1 MKKIRIAQIGLN
13 KHSHSVE
20 ILESLLRLEDFE
32 VVGICFPE
40 NEKERLPAKVEK
52 HPELKEMTLEEI
64 LNDPTIEA
72 VAVET
77 DEIYLTKYATM
88 ALKAGKH
95 VHMEKPGGRELD
107 AFEEMIAAAKESG
120 KTFHTGYMYR
130 YNPYVIDLLEKA
142 KDGTLGEIISVDA
155 QMSCWHQPEV
165 RQWLEPLPGGM
176 MFYLG
181 CHLVDLIYRLQGA
194 PKEIIPMNTCS
205 GWDDVT
211 ALDCG
216 MAVFRYEN
224 GVSTAKTYAVER
236 GGFARR
242 QLVVTGKRMT
252 VELNPL
258 EWYVPGTPNLQ
269 TTRYL
274 RYNKKWLEWNEPE
287 KLEPMNRYDPMMS
300 GFAQIVRGER
310 ENPYTPDYELELF
323 KLVLKA
329 CGQ

>member
-52 HPELKEMTLEEI
+52 HPELPEMTLEEI

-142 KDGTLGEIISVDA
+142 KDGTLGEVISVDA

-165 RQWLEPLPGGM
+165 RQWLQDLPGGM

-181 CHLVDLIYRLQGA
+181 CHLVDLIYRLQGQ

-329 CGQ
+329 CGV

>member
-52 HPELKEMTLEEI
+52 HPELPEMTLEEI

-142 KDGTLGEIISVDA
+142 KDGTLGEVISVDA

-165 RQWLEPLPGGM
+165 RQWLQDLPGGM

-181 CHLVDLIYRLQGA
+181 CHLVDLIYRLQGQ
-194 PKEIIPMNTCS
+194 PKEILPMNTCS

-211 ALDCG
+211 SLDCG

>member
-52 HPELKEMTLEEI
+52 HPELPEMTLEEI

-120 KTFHTGYMYR
+120 KTFHTGDMYR
-130 YNPYVIDLLEKA
+130 YNPSVLDLLEKA

-165 RQWLEPLPGGM
+165 RQWLQDLPGGM

-269 TTRYL
+269 TTRYI

-287 KLEPMNRYDPMMS
+287 KLEPMNRYDPMMT

-329 CGQ
+329 CGV

>member
-52 HPELKEMTLEEI
+52 HPELPEMTLEEI

-142 KDGTLGEIISVDA
+142 KDGTLGEVISVDA

-165 RQWLEPLPGGM
+165 RQWLENLPGGM

-269 TTRYL
+269 TTRYI

-287 KLEPMNRYDPMMS
+287 KLEPMNRYDPMMT

-329 CGQ
+329 CGV

>member
-52 HPELKEMTLEEI
+52 HPELPEMTLEEI

-142 KDGTLGEIISVDA
+142 KDGTLGEVISVDA

-165 RQWLEPLPGGM
+165 RQWLQDLPGGM

-181 CHLVDLIYRLQGA
+181 CHLVDLIYRLQGQ

>member
-52 HPELKEMTLEEI
+52 HPELPEMTLEEI

-142 KDGTLGEIISVDA
+142 KDGTLGEVISVDA

-165 RQWLEPLPGGM
+165 RQWLQDLPGGM

-181 CHLVDLIYRLQGA
+181 CHLVDLIYRLQGQ
-194 PKEIIPMNTCS
+194 PKEILPMNTCS

-258 EWYVPGTPNLQ
+258 EGYVPGTPNLQ

-329 CGQ
+329 CGV

>member
-32 VVGICFPE
+32 VVGICYPE

-142 KDGTLGEIISVDA
+142 KDGTLGEVISVDA

-165 RQWLEPLPGGM
+165 RQWLQDLPGGM

-181 CHLVDLIYRLQGA
+181 CHLVDLIYRLQGQ

-269 TTRYL
+269 TTRYI

-287 KLEPMNRYDPMMS
+287 KLEPMNRYDPMMT

-329 CGQ
+329 CGV

>member
-32 VVGICFPE
+32 VVGICYPE

-52 HPELKEMTLEEI
+52 HPELPEMTLEEI

-142 KDGTLGEIISVDA
+142 KDGTLGEVISVDA

-165 RQWLEPLPGGM
+165 RQWLQDLPGGM

-181 CHLVDLIYRLQGA
+181 CHLVDLIYRLQGQ

>member
-52 HPELKEMTLEEI
+52 HPELPEMTLEEI

-142 KDGTLGEIISVDA
+142 KDGTLGEVISVDA

-165 RQWLEPLPGGM
+165 RQWLQDLPGGM

-181 CHLVDLIYRLQGA
+181 CHLVDLIYRLQGQ

-269 TTRYL
+269 TTRYI

-329 CGQ
+329 CGV

>member
-32 VVGICFPE
+32 VVGICYPE

-142 KDGTLGEIISVDA
+142 KDGTLGEVISVDA

-165 RQWLEPLPGGM
+165 RQWLQDLPGGM

-181 CHLVDLIYRLQGA
+181 CHLVDLIYRLQGQ

-216 MAVFRYEN
+216 MTVFRYEN

-287 KLEPMNRYDPMMS
+287 KLEPMNRYDPMMT

-329 CGQ
+329 CGV

>member
-32 VVGICFPE
+32 VVGICYPE

-165 RQWLEPLPGGM
+165 RQWLQDLPGGM

-181 CHLVDLIYRLQGA
+181 CHLVDLIYRLQGQ
-194 PKEIIPMNTCS
+194 PKEILPMNTCS

-287 KLEPMNRYDPMMS
+287 KLEPMNRYDPMMT

-329 CGQ
+329 CGV

>member
-52 HPELKEMTLEEI
+52 HPELPEMTLEEI

-165 RQWLEPLPGGM
+165 RQWLENLPGGM

-181 CHLVDLIYRLQGA
+181 CHLVDLIYRLQGQ
-194 PKEIIPMNTCS
+194 PKEILPMNTCS

-269 TTRYL
+269 TTRYI

>member
-40 NEKERLPAKVEK
+40 NEKERLPAKVDK
-52 HPELKEMTLEEI
+52 HPELPEMTLEEI

-142 KDGTLGEIISVDA
+142 KDGTLGEIVSVDA

-205 GWDDVT
+205 GFDDVT

-216 MAVFRYEN
+216 MAVFRYDK

-242 QLVVTGKRMT
+242 QLVVTGRRMT

-269 TTRYL
+269 TTRYI

-287 KLEPMNRYDPMMS
+287 KLEPMNRYDPMMT

>member
-142 KDGTLGEIISVDA
+142 KDGTLGEVISVDA
-155 QMSCWHQPEV
+155 Q
-165 RQWLEPLPGGM
+165 L
-176 MFYLG
+176 
-181 CHLVDLIYRLQGA
+181 
-194 PKEIIPMNTCS
+194 
-205 GWDDVT
+205 
-211 ALDCG
+211 
-216 MAVFRYEN
+216 
-224 GVSTAKTYAVER
+224 
-236 GGFARR
+236 
-242 QLVVTGKRMT
+242 
-252 VELNPL
+252 
-258 EWYVPGTPNLQ
+258 
-269 TTRYL
+269 
-274 RYNKKWLEWNEPE
+274 
-287 KLEPMNRYDPMMS
+287 
-300 GFAQIVRGER
+300 
-310 ENPYTPDYELELF
+310 
-323 KLVLKA
+323 
-329 CGQ
+329 

>member
-52 HPELKEMTLEEI
+52 HPELPEMTLEEI

-142 KDGTLGEIISVDA
+142 KDGTLGEVISVDA

-165 RQWLEPLPGGM
+165 RQWLQDLPGGM

-181 CHLVDLIYRLQGA
+181 CHLVDLIYRLQGQ

-287 KLEPMNRYDPMMS
+287 KLEPMNRYDPMMT

-329 CGQ
+329 CGV

>member
-1 MKKIRIAQIGLN
+1 
-13 KHSHSVE
+13 
-20 ILESLLRLEDFE
+20 
-32 VVGICFPE
+32 
-40 NEKERLPAKVEK
+40 
-52 HPELKEMTLEEI
+52 
-64 LNDPTIEA
+64 
-72 VAVET
+72 
-77 DEIYLTKYATM
+77 
-88 ALKAGKH
+88 
-95 VHMEKPGGRELD
+95 
-107 AFEEMIAAAKESG
+107 
-120 KTFHTGYMYR
+120 
-130 YNPYVIDLLEKA
+130 
-142 KDGTLGEIISVDA
+142 
-155 QMSCWHQPEV
+155 
-165 RQWLEPLPGGM
+165 
-176 MFYLG
+176 
-181 CHLVDLIYRLQGA
+181 
-194 PKEIIPMNTCS
+194 MNTCS

-211 ALDCG
+211 SLDCG

-269 TTRYL
+269 TTRYI

-287 KLEPMNRYDPMMS
+287 KLEPMNRYDPMMT

>member
-32 VVGICFPE
+32 VVGICYPE

-142 KDGTLGEIISVDA
+142 KDGTLGEVISVDA

-165 RQWLEPLPGGM
+165 RQWLQDLPGGM

-181 CHLVDLIYRLQGA
+181 CHLVDLIYRLQGQ

-287 KLEPMNRYDPMMS
+287 KLEPMNRYDPMMT

-329 CGQ
+329 CGV

>member
-52 HPELKEMTLEEI
+52 HPELPEMTLEEI

-142 KDGTLGEIISVDA
+142 KDGTLGEVISVDA

-165 RQWLEPLPGGM
+165 RQWLQDLPGGM

-181 CHLVDLIYRLQGA
+181 CHLVDLIYRLQGQ

-269 TTRYL
+269 TTRYI

>member
-165 RQWLEPLPGGM
+165 RQWLQDLPGGM

-181 CHLVDLIYRLQGA
+181 CHLVDLIYRLQGQ
-194 PKEIIPMNTCS
+194 PKEILPMNTCS

>member
-52 HPELKEMTLEEI
+52 HPELPEMTLEEI

-142 KDGTLGEIISVDA
+142 KDGTLGEVISVDA

-165 RQWLEPLPGGM
+165 RQWLQDLPGGM

-181 CHLVDLIYRLQGA
+181 CHLVDLIYRLQGQ

-242 QLVVTGKRMT
+242 QLVVTGRRMT

-287 KLEPMNRYDPMMS
+287 KLEPMNRYDPMMT

-329 CGQ
+329 CGV